1 MFIKILT
8 IDQLQIYS
16 MIWLLWLLSSID
28 IESELMMST
37 LYSVSRLKILPADT
51 KLKFPI
57 RIKESCM
64 GQNANTKDFNSTDTE
79 IHRPNNCHIIIRG
92 LYSLRSVKGVLL

>member
-1 MFIKILT
+1 
-8 IDQLQIYS
+8 
-16 MIWLLWLLSSID
+16 
-28 IESELMMST
+28 MST
-37 LYSVSRLKILPADT
+37 LYSVSQLKILPADT
-51 KLKFPI
+51 KLKFPV

-64 GQNANTKDFNSTDTE
+64 GQNANTKDFNPTDTE